1 MNCPLLV
8 DTDVVLYYHLNM
20 TYTPHQLRS
29 ALIAE
34 HAFFYHDDDSLMH
47 PDDYRAHI
55 APMLLDELIAE
66 TDTDDTYDLQLY
78 MQDWLPA

>member
-1 MNCPLLV
+1 
-8 DTDVVLYYHLNM
+8 M

-29 ALIAE
+29 ALYE
-34 HAFFYHDDDSLMH
+34 EYKFFAIEDPTMPH
-47 PDDYRAHI
+47 PDDYLMDI
-55 APMLLDELIAE
+55 APMLYDELIAE

>member
-1 MNCPLLV
+1 
-8 DTDVVLYYHLNM
+8 M
-20 TYTPHQLRS
+20 TYTANQLRS

-34 HAFFYHDDDSLMH
+34 HEFFAHDDASLMH
-47 PDDYRAHI
+47 PDDYKMHI

-66 TDTDDTYDLQLY
+66 TDTDDAYDLDLY

>member
-1 MNCPLLV
+1 
-8 DTDVVLYYHLNM
+8 M

-34 HAFFYHDDDSLMH
+34 HAWFAHDDDSL
-47 PDDYRAHI
+47 PSVDDYKQHI

-66 TDTDDTYDLQLY
+66 TGTDDAADLDLF

>member
-1 MNCPLLV
+1 
-8 DTDVVLYYHLNM
+8 M

-34 HAFFYHDDDSLMH
+34 HEFFAHDDASLMH
-47 PDDYRAHI
+47 PDDYKMHI

-66 TDTDDTYDLQLY
+66 TDTDDAYDLDLY